1 MEVRVSAQEP
11 AAWSLCTARVLK
23 PPFAYVV
30 EASSAQARLVRLDD
44 LRPCTKELTLDKLEV
59 RREALR
65 VEEPV
70 AYWLLSADGRC
81 LLADVR
87 EKTGLLNCFARSI
100 LVGVS
105 IIMVGSTQQIDLAR
119 HLLQDV
125 HLKHQAEVLRLSAEI
140 QRVQAQAA
148 AAAAA
153 AARHKRPQGLH
164 PNEVAEDFQVDRDF
178 VGRLIGKQGTNIRQA
193 EEKCRVK
200 VDVQQPQD
208 SSSTSQTVRI
218 TGSSLEAVQ
227 AARRSIEI
235 VRVDV
240 AVPEDFIGW
249 LLGKKGQYLREV
261 AQKAHLASAS
271 FDRDH
276 SVVALAGTRDNI
288 ESAKLLLAARAAYLP
303 VFQDM
308 SEEARVLRE
317 CFEDLEAVAAE
328 RRAEK
333 EAARR
338 ASSGGRGRAAS
349 AGRARSESR
358 TSVRS
363 ITPPPG
369 LGHLRASRQRSEPRT
384 RPRPASA
391 DGPEGRLPEGS
402 CGQQRELAKAGRSI
416 SATRAGAHIE
426 GGPPGGAR
434 RGAGGEGVQHPSGH
448 PAAPG
453 QKQKAG
459 SANKVVRQLQESW
472 DPLVSPP

>member
-30 EASSAQARLVRLDD
+30 EANSAQARLVRLDD

-140 QRVQAQAA
+140 QRLQAQAA

-153 AARHKRPQGLH
+153 AARHRRPQGLL

-193 EEKCRVK
+193 EEKLGVK

-208 SSSTSQTVRI
+208 SSSTLQTVRI

-249 LLGKKGQYLREV
+249 LLGKKGQHLREV

-358 TSVRS
+358 ASVRS

-369 LGHLRASRQRSEPRT
+369 LGHLRASQQRSESRT
-384 RPRPASA
+384 RPRPVSA
-391 DGPEGRLPEGS
+391 DGRKAEGGRRSLSRRRTDPQPEEEGPTS
-402 CGQQRELAKAGRSI
+402 RAGRQ
-416 SATRAGAHIE
+416 AGQ
-426 GGPPGGAR
+426 
-434 RGAGGEGVQHPSGH
+434 GAGRVEKVYSTRVGTQRLRGRSKR
-448 PAAPG
+448 PG
-453 QKQKAG
+453 LRTR
-459 SANKVVRQLQESW
+459 S
-472 DPLVSPP
+472 